1 MLVILKPNVAPKIEE
16 DFLQQIRNMKLEYF
30 EYDLPDRRAIYVRH
44 DIPRNDLH
52 ILTHHEAVDNVVR
65 LSGQHKQVSANQP
78 AVSIDIGSDTISRS
92 TFTVIAGPCTFIDED
107 DLSIVA
113 GKLAESG
120 IKFLRAGVFKLRT
133 SPYSYPGPGE
143 KGLDILRR
151 VAEKSG
157 MHSITEV
164 TSIEDAKMSAQYVD
178 ILQVGTRNMYNV
190 PILKT
195 LGKIGKPVLL
205 KRGLS
210 STYEEWLYAAEH
222 IAVQG
227 CTDIILCERGIRT
240 YDSHL
245 RNTPDIAAIP
255 VMKSMSRLP
264 VIFDPSHA
272 TGKREMVRPL
282 SLAACAAGADGL
294 LIEVHPDPDRSP
306 IDAHQTISIE
316 SLDEILQDIE
326 TIRKVYRDIDS

>member
-1 MLVILKPNVAPKIEE
+1 MLVILKPNMDPGIEKSFIKSIE
-16 DFLQQIRNMKLEYF
+16 TMGLDYYQYE
-30 EYDLPDRRAIYVRH
+30 LPDRKAIYVRH
-44 DIPRNDLH
+44 DLPQIDLNL
-52 ILTHHEAVDNVVR
+52 LTHHEAVQNVVR
-65 LSGQHKQVSANQP
+65 LSGQYKKVSSVNPPVRVDFGQD
-78 AVSIDIGSDTISRS
+78 SISRED
-92 TFTVIAGPCTFIDED
+92 FTIIAGPCTFVDEKE
-107 DLSIVA
+107 LH
-113 GKLAESG
+113 G
-120 IKFLRAGVFKLRT
+120 IAQRLKETGVNFLRAGVFKLRT

-143 KGLDILRR
+143 KGLEILRK
-151 VAEKSG
+151 VAEELG

-164 TSIEDAKMSAQYVD
+164 TSIEDAKLSSQFVD

-190 PILKT
+190 PMLKV
-195 LGKIGKPVLL
+195 LGEIGKPVLL

-227 CTDIILCERGIRT
+227 RSDIILCERGIRT
-240 YDSHL
+240 FDSYL

-255 VMKSMSRLP
+255 VMKSMSCLP

-272 TGKREMVRPL
+272 TGKREMVKPL

-294 LIEVHPDPDRSP
+294 LVEVHSEPDQSS

-316 SLDEILQDIE
+316 DLIDIQKAIK
-326 TIRKVYRDIDS
+326 TIRSIF

>member
-1 MLVILKPNVAPKIEE
+1 MLVILKPKIDPELE
-16 DFLQQIRNMKLEYF
+16 KDFIRHILEMKLDYYQYE
-30 EYDLPDRRAIYVRH
+30 LPDRHAIYVRH
-44 DIPRNDLH
+44 DIPPQDLN
-52 ILTHHEAVDNVVR
+52 ILTHHEAVENVVR
-65 LSGQHKQVSANQP
+65 LSGQQKQVSSSQP
-78 AVSIDIGSDTISRS
+78 PVAIEIGDEAISRE
-92 TFTVIAGPCTFIDED
+92 TFTIMAGPCTFIDES
-107 DLSIVA
+107 DLSAVA
-113 GKLAESG
+113 EKLAEEG
-120 IKFLRAGVFKLRT
+120 VKFLRAGVFKLRT
-133 SPYSYPGPGE
+133 SPYSYPGPGV

-151 VAEKSG
+151 VTEKFG

-190 PILKT
+190 PMLST

-240 YDSHL
+240 YDSYL

-294 LIEVHPDPDRSP
+294 LIEVHPEPNRSP
-306 IDAHQTISIE
+306 IDAHQTIGI
-316 SLDEILQDIE
+316 DELSGILRDIK
-326 TIRKVYRDIDS
+326 TIRSIYNS

>member
-1 MLVILKPNVAPKIEE
+1 MLVILKPNIEPE
-16 DFLQQIRNMKLEYF
+16 IEQDFLGKIRAMKLESF

-44 DIPRNDLH
+44 DIPRNDLY

-65 LSGQHKQVSANQP
+65 LSGQQKQVSADQP
-78 AVSIDIGSDTISRS
+78 PVSIRIGDETISRE
-92 TFTVIAGPCTFIDED
+92 TFTVMAGPCTFIDED
-107 DLSIVA
+107 DLSSVA
-113 GKLAESG
+113 EKLAESG

-133 SPYSYPGPGE
+133 SPYSYPGPGN
-143 KGLDILRR
+143 KGLEILRS
-151 VAEKSG
+151 VAEKFG

-164 TSIEDAKMSAQYVD
+164 TSIEDAKLSAQYVD

-190 PILKT
+190 PMLTT

-227 CTDIILCERGIRT
+227 CTDIVLCERGIRT
-240 YDSHL
+240 YDTHL

-272 TGKREMVRPL
+272 TGKREMIRPL

-294 LIEVHPDPDRSP
+294 LVEVHPDPNRSP
-306 IDAHQTISIE
+306 IDAHQTIGIE
-316 SLDEILQDIE
+316 SLNEIIRDIE
-326 TIRKVYRDIDS
+326 TIRKVYRNID